1 MWVGIFNCF
10 ANRAEVVADK
20 LVALRRLRLI
30 TPEEIIQLLNTQLG

>member
-1 MWVGIFNCF
+1 MGIFNWL
-10 ANRAEVVADK
+10 ANRAEVADK